1 MSELLSF
8 TLNGDPRDVAIRE
21 DETLLDVLRRT
32 LKVVS
37 GGGAWG
43 IGVCG
48 SCTVSVDGRQAS
60 SCLLL
65 AAQVADRSVET
76 LEAMTEGG
84 RSGDDGRAP
93 GELHPIQQAF
103 VDHNAFQCSFC
114 TPGFLLATRELLAE
128 SPSPT
133 GDEIRHFLAGNL
145 CRCGSYLKIE
155 EAVLDAAARLRGD
168 HGEATAQ

>member
-1 MSELLSF
+1 VTEVLSF
-8 TLNGDPRDVAIRE
+8 SLNGEPREVAIRE
-21 DETLLDVLRRT
+21 DETLLEVLRRT

-37 GGGAWG
+37 VRESCG

-48 SCTVSVDGRQAS
+48 SCTVVVDGRQTS

-65 AAQVADRSVET
+65 AAQAAERSVET
-76 LEAMTEGG
+76 LESMTEWVGAVG
-84 RSGDDGRAP
+84 VDDGRAA
-93 GELHPIQQAF
+93 GALHPIQQAF
-103 VDHNAFQCSFC
+103 VEHNAFQCSFC

-133 GDEIRHFLAGNL
+133 GDEVRHFLAGNL

-155 EAVLDAAARLRGD
+155 EAVLDAAERLRVP
-168 HGEATAQ
+168 HRP